1 MPVLARHP
9 VGRES
14 IQQSLVR
21 GLLRAISGPV
31 LIHFFLGVF
40 TVFFAPPAACD
51 GVPLGTPGWAATRL
65 SPLCCERTKG
75 RL

>member
-1 MPVLARHP
+1 MPAFAPHP

-14 IQQSLVR
+14 IQQSLFR
-21 GLLRAISGPV
+21 GLLRAISSPV

-40 TVFFAPPAACD
+40 TVFFASPAACD

-65 SPLCCERTKG
+65 SPLCCEHAKG
-75 RL
+75 HL